1 MNGENIMAYEEYL
14 DLYLLAQEKKDA
26 PYYMVS
32 FDVANSKLFSDEENI
47 HMHENINVIVKY
59 VYNKLIE
66 TEKELN
72 KQIVIKD
79 ERFVKPWGYI
89 HSKGNWNGNYMD
101 PFIFGD
107 CFQFT
112 VLRDTVS
119 KDQIVKWVNECK
131 NKLNMKEKL
140 HVADGYY
147 ETNNWDEAGTKFYR
161 GYCIQTLETLHKS
174 RVQKELK
181 KVKKIV
187 INNN

>member
-1 MNGENIMAYEEYL
+1 MAYEEYF
-14 DLYLLAQEKKDA
+14 DLYLLAQEKNDA
-26 PYYMVS
+26 PYYIVS
-32 FDVANSKLFSDEENI
+32 FDIANSKFLSGEENRR
-47 HMHENINVIVKY
+47 MHKNIDVIVKY
-59 VYNKLIE
+59 VYNKLLEIE
-66 TEKELN
+66 KKLN
-72 KQIVIKD
+72 KQVVIKD
-79 ERFVKPWGYI
+79 KRFIKPWEIGV
-89 HSKGNWNGNYMD
+89 SRWSGNGNYHD
-101 PFIFGD
+101 PFICGD

-119 KDQIVKWVNECK
+119 KKQLIQWVNECK
-131 NKLNMKEKL
+131 DKLNMKEKL

-147 ETNNWDEAGTKFYR
+147 ETNEWSERNSKFYR